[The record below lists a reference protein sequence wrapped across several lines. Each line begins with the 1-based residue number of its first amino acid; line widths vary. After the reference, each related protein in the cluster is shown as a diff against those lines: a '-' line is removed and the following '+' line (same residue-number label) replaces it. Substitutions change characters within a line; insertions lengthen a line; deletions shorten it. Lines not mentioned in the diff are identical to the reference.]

1 MAKKYKK
8 RGTKEYF
15 TDEMVRSPWFW
26 VVLAILF
33 FLYLFLTKTEEKKE
47 PEIGNTTT
55 QITSMKEIEE
65 WEFLTIHLEELV
77 DTIVVRKF
85 NNLRSTKIYKGNA
98 RLGIDMK
105 KCGKNWAVCKENS
118 ANITLPPIELIDK
131 EIIDE
136 TQTQTFYEEGK
147 ISATI
152 KNEMRSRAKREMKK
166 KALKKENLQAAEQN
180 AQAQFKKIFSALGYQ
195 DITIKFQK

>member
-1 MAKKYKK
+1 
-8 RGTKEYF
+8 
-15 TDEMVRSPWFW
+15 MVRSPWFW

-33 FLYLFLTKTEEKKE
+33 FSTSSSPKRKKKE
-47 PEIGNTTT
+47 PEIGNSTT

-105 KCGKNWAVCKENS
+105 KCGKNWAVCKNNS

-147 ISATI
+147 SP
-152 KNEMRSRAKREMKK
+152 
-166 KALKKENLQAAEQN
+166 QP
-180 AQAQFKKIFSALGYQ
+180 
-195 DITIKFQK
+195 